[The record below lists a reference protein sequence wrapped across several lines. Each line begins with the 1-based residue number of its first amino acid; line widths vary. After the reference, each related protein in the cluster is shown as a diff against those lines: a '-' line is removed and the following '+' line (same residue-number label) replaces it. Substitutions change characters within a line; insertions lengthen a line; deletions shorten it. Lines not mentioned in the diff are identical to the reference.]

1 MNADG
6 NILQGK
12 IVLVTGASRGIGRAI
27 ARAFVAAG
35 ASVILNY
42 REREA
47 EMGRVIDELKKRN
60 KQVVAIRADISNSK
74 DVVKMFGDIKKQFGR
89 IDVLINNAGIR
100 QDSLI
105 VNTAEKDWD
114 NILNV
119 NLKGTFLCLKEAA
132 KLMLASGGR
141 IVNIVSVVGT
151 HGNAGQAAY
160 SASKAV
166 IIGLTKS
173 AAKELGPVGITV
185 NAIAPGLIDTDMV
198 ADLTTE
204 QRAKLIKNT
213 PLGRAGTPDEIA
225 SAVVFLASDAASY
238 INGQIVGID
247 GGMIM

>member
-1 MNADG
+1 MMNADG

-160 SASKAV
+160 SASKAG

-204 QRAKLIKNT
+204 QRAK
-213 PLGRAGTPDEIA
+213 
-225 SAVVFLASDAASY
+225 
-238 INGQIVGID
+238 
-247 GGMIM
+247 

>member
-1 MNADG
+1 MMNADG

-47 EMGRVIDELKKRN
+47 EMGRVIDELKK
-60 KQVVAIRADISNSK
+60 
-74 DVVKMFGDIKKQFGR
+74 IKKQFGR

-160 SASKAV
+160 SASKAG

-238 INGQIVGID
+238 INGQIIGID